1 MAIAA
6 LGVGGTL
13 SAVAI
18 AAMGAAFLPLAT
30 GAAGVVLGA
39 AYLLSPTWRL
49 EVVVDDD
56 GLEVRTPKTRKF
68 RVAWSEI
75 TQVVASPSTHTCFVN
90 GGVPA
95 QSLLV
100 PGIGAPAPYDLEDK
114 RALYDAI
121 LAHVDPAKVKT
132 VESLEAA
139 RAAKA

>member
-100 PGIGAPAPYDLEDK
+100 PGIGAPAPK
-114 RALYDAI
+114 
-121 LAHVDPAKVKT
+121 
-132 VESLEAA
+132 
-139 RAAKA
+139 